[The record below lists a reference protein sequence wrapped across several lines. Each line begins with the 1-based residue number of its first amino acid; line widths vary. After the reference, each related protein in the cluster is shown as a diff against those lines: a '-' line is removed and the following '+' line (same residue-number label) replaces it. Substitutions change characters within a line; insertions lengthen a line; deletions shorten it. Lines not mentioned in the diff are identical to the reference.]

1 MSQSPELL
9 PMIPTQDQVWRHSS
23 EGFRNMWAG
32 RSPWKGGIWS
42 KVVGASSWVLLQGW
56 ALQGG
61 KETAETEGGTSQA
74 GRMELWENIIV
85 MCSSLKKHFMNPS
98 DVPRCSPPR
107 ITVLRG
113 WAAPERELY
122 PLSLLPSS
130 PDPVPLAPLP
140 KPFYCYT
147 EDQSKTPLG
156 TADPNFSTLP

>member
-1 MSQSPELL
+1 M
-9 PMIPTQDQVWRHSS
+9 
-23 EGFRNMWAG
+23 
-32 RSPWKGGIWS
+32 
-42 KVVGASSWVLLQGW
+42 GASSWVLLQGW

-130 PDPVPLAPLP
+130 PDPGDIWHYLETILIVTTVSGVDAPSIKLVEARGQAVHPTMHRKPPRGKNYLA
-140 KPFYCYT
+140 
-147 EDQSKTPLG
+147 SKHQ
-156 TADPNFSTLP
+156 